1 LTFIWVIVGT
11 VVVVGLFVYVEL
23 DRNALVSRLA
33 GTAPGHMTLDGALAL
48 RIVAWVIVPL
58 LGVAAAQYPDLAN
71 ALFRAVEPFA
81 RALR

>member
-1 LTFIWVIVGT
+1 
-11 VVVVGLFVYVEL
+11 
-23 DRNALVSRLA
+23 
-33 GTAPGHMTLDGALAL
+33 MTLDGALAL

-71 ALFRAVEPFA
+71 ALFRVVEPFA